1 MKTLKQ
7 YIGETINESILDDE
21 DVLLDPERDK
31 EIIKSWIED
40 NYKIGGRLKINN
52 DYTVD
57 CSGNVVVKNSNIES
71 LTNGMFHWGKIGED
85 FNCYRCKNLKSLEG
99 APKEVGGYFDCSYCE
114 NIRSL
119 EGAPKY
125 VRSNF
130 YCSYC
135 ENLKSLE
142 GAPKEVDGNFKCSGC
157 INLTSLKG
165 APKEVRG
172 DFECDNCKNLT
183 SLEGAPKEVGDCF
196 WCGDCKNLKL
206 TDSDLEKYEIIS

>member
-142 GAPKEVDGNFKCSGC
+142 GAPTKVRGGFSCSGC
-157 INLTSLKG
+157 KYLTTLNG
-165 APKEVRG
+165 APEEVGGSFYCSGCENIR
-172 DFECDNCKNLT
+172 
-183 SLEGAPKEVGDCF
+183 SLEGAPEKVGGYLQCKN
-196 WCGDCKNLKL
+196 CKNLKL
-206 TDSDLEKYEIIS
+206 TFSDLKKYKIKS